1 MIDENSVEE
10 TEKMLRDLYL
20 KKVDEVHSIQ
30 AKSIDEILTN
40 TRNIGYNVDI
50 NNTGITINNKIVEL
64 SHIFKEAGTSM
75 FSSNQKY
82 YNVIGSSFI
91 GEAIILDLIG
101 YGIQATQKL
110 RQYNMKVQN
119 ISKRKTEQLQALS
132 NINPVKKFFTKIKAF
147 FIPAKPI
154 DLSLTE
160 EEQNILEA
168 SAQEYRDID
177 NKIYQYNLEDNM
189 IPAILKE
196 IKDREYAAPNVPR
209 LLEKCVTP
217 DLKKLGLERLVPQ
230 LQQELIE
237 EYKRRL
243 PSPEIYKIPEEDMYL
258 YVPDFTKKSQTGNGG
273 EVKRRKDT
281 DIKLVNKDHEK
292 APEQGEGEPQI

>member
-1 MIDENSVEE
+1 MIDEKSVEK

-20 KKVDEVHSIQ
+20 KKVDEVRSMQ
-30 AKSIDEILTN
+30 AKSIDEILAN
-40 TRNIGYNVDI
+40 ARNIGYNVDI

-75 FSSNQKY
+75 FSSKQKY
-82 YNVIGSSFI
+82 YSVMGSSFI

-110 RQYNMKVQN
+110 RQYNMKLQN
-119 ISKRKTEQLQALS
+119 MSKRKTEQLQALS
-132 NINPVKKFFTKIKAF
+132 NINPVQKFFAKIKSF

-177 NKIYQYNLEDNM
+177 NKLYQYNLEDNM
-189 IPAILKE
+189 IPAILRE
-196 IKDREYAAPNVPR
+196 IKDREYAASNVPG

-258 YVPDFTKKSQTGNGG
+258 YVPDFTKKSQTDSGG
-273 EVKRRKDT
+273 EVKKKT
-281 DIKLVNKDHEK
+281 GSVIELVNEDDEE
-292 APEQGEGEPQI
+292 APKRGDNGPER